1 MGHISELYSRY
12 LQIINT
18 TIIMDSLTRNILL
31 RMVQN
36 YQLTNFQSNKNL
48 FPILLTSTGECFW
61 DPLRILD
68 GTSESVKRNM
78 QAREL
83 NNGRFAMVAVLSYI
97 LQEGIT
103 HQPLITL
110 PWNQVLFEPAFEI
123 PAVQAWLDAQ
133 FSGAITGKGVMLI
146 EQERVLEGGEVV
158 KMIII
163 EDPSTAASATAEVG
177 LGVGTDSVDMDALK
191 DGVEA
196 TMDTVTD

>member
-1 MGHISELYSRY
+1 
-12 LQIINT
+12 
-18 TIIMDSLTRNILL
+18 
-31 RMVQN
+31 
-36 YQLTNFQSNKNL
+36 
-48 FPILLTSTGECFW
+48 
-61 DPLRILD
+61 
-68 GTSESVKRNM
+68 
-78 QAREL
+78 
-83 NNGRFAMVAVLSYI
+83 MVAVLSYI

-163 EDPSTAASATAEVG
+163 EDPSTAASPAADGV
-177 LGVGTDSVDMDALK
+177 LGVGDDLLDMDAVK

-196 TMDTVTD
+196 AVDAVTE

>member
-1 MGHISELYSRY
+1 MVYGGVTLPFVSLFMTLVMLLLGY
-12 LQIINT
+12 LDIYAASIKEN
-18 TIIMDSLTRNILL
+18 DAGDAFL
-31 RMVQN
+31 
-36 YQLTNFQSNKNL
+36 
-48 FPILLTSTGECFW
+48 PGECFW

-177 LGVGTDSVDMDALK
+177 LGVVTDSVDIDALK